1 MGTYF
6 STPPMQWIPA
16 CLLVHLL
23 MRVWLEAKGD
33 RLPEREWRVKEWEL
47 RVRFAHP
54 VVAWV
59 GLKEGER
66 GRGVPFRAPCAN
78 NGGPYA
84 FRSRALSR
92 VRGAEE
98 G

>member
-6 STPPMQWIPA
+6 SAPPMQWIPV
-16 CLLVHLL
+16 CLLAHVL
-23 MRVWLEAKGD
+23 MRVGLEAKGD
-33 RLPEREWRVKEWEL
+33 RLPERGRRVKEWEL
-47 RVRFAHP
+47 HVRFAHP

-78 NGGPYA
+78 KGGLYA